1 MSAETAA
8 MPSPRVLCPECA
20 SRLFVIW
27 KMGRWTVCP
36 RCDAGWLHN
45 ADLDI
50 AQRVGPPVVL
60 RIEGR
65 AL

>member
-1 MSAETAA
+1 MTAETATT
-8 MPSPRVLCPECA
+8 PSPRVLCPECA

-36 RCDAGWLHN
+36 RCDAGW
-45 ADLDI
+45 ARDPELDTV
-50 AQRVGPPVVL
+50 QRVGPPVVL

-65 AL
+65 SL